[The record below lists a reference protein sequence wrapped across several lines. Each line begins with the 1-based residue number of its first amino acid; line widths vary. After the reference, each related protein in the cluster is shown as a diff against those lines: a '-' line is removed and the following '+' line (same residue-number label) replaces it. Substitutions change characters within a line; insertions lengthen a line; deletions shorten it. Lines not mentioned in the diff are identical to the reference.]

1 MKEARVSKLSELAVL
16 RALGCNVSSAHTSS
30 RADII
35 KRFAQD
41 ELTMAGSPSEFGPLS
56 GPKGGMKMKL
66 ARIAFALVMV
76 LIGVL
81 GSSAFAQD
89 PGWPRQITKPGGTL
103 VYYQPQ
109 VDSWSNFEQLDW
121 RMAIS
126 IAPAGGKEIVGALRM
141 HGLTSVN
148 SESQMVLISNLQITN
163 TYFPSLSPADAA
175 SMDQL
180 VRTFVPPTV
189 WISMQRLVACVPK
202 PATAPPGAQLNND
215 PPQIFVGY
223 QPSILLS
230 VEGQPVLADIPNT
243 KLQYVVNTEWAVFVY
258 DKSTYY
264 LLAGQRWLTSSSPQG
279 PWSPTLQLPKD
290 FNKLLKDQQWASL
303 KNFIPPSPASGN
315 AVTPMVFYS
324 TVPAVVILFNGQPV
338 YQAIPGTQLVY
349 ATNTESYLFVY
360 SPTNQFYYLTA
371 GRWFTA
377 SSLQGPWTF
386 ATPNLPADFAQIP
399 PDSPPAQVL
408 SSVPGTEEAKDA
420 VMIAQV
426 PTRITVNP
434 ATAAASANVTYA
446 GAPQFVPI
454 SGTSMSY
461 ATNTAQK
468 VIQVGDM
475 YYLCFQGIWFVS
487 GSPQG
492 PWQTADSV
500 PQVIYTIPPSSPV
513 YNVTYVTQVVA
524 PGGTVQASYTAG
536 YMGAFVVGVAVGAV
550 VAGGTGYYY
559 PPYVYHP
566 AYGYPSYYGY
576 PSTYGA
582 TSYYHSTTGAY
593 GVSQTAYGAYGGSAT
608 RSASYNPYTGT
619 YAHTASATTPY
630 GHAAAGTAYNPY
642 TGASAATKQGSN
654 GYSSWGSSAVS
665 KNGESA
671 YSQHYSTAQGTTGS
685 VQTSQGGKA
694 VGASGAYGNSASAGK
709 AANGNMYASA
719 DGNVYKNTGGG
730 WQKYGSNGSWNSV
743 NTSQQHPSSTSSAS
757 SYDQHPS
764 STSSASSYNQH
775 PPSSTSSYQHPEG
788 SDNMS
793 SMNQEA
799 QNRARGEQSSQR
811 YSQYHGSGGGGRSWG
826 GRR

>member
-264 LLAGQRWLTSSSPQG
+264 LLAGCLRTSSGRASRTSFRRHPLAATLSHLWFFTVPCRLSSFFLMASPFTRLSRALSWYTPRTQRAIFSFT
-279 PWSPTLQLPKD
+279 PPRI
-290 FNKLLKDQQWASL
+290 
-303 KNFIPPSPASGN
+303 NFI
-315 AVTPMVFYS
+315 T
-324 TVPAVVILFNGQPV
+324 
-338 YQAIPGTQLVY
+338 
-349 ATNTESYLFVY
+349 
-360 SPTNQFYYLTA
+360 
-371 GRWFTA
+371 
-377 SSLQGPWTF
+377 
-386 ATPNLPADFAQIP
+386 
-399 PDSPPAQVL
+399 
-408 SSVPGTEEAKDA
+408 
-420 VMIAQV
+420 
-426 PTRITVNP
+426 
-434 ATAAASANVTYA
+434 
-446 GAPQFVPI
+446 
-454 SGTSMSY
+454 
-461 ATNTAQK
+461 
-468 VIQVGDM
+468 
-475 YYLCFQGIWFVS
+475 
-487 GSPQG
+487 
-492 PWQTADSV
+492 
-500 PQVIYTIPPSSPV
+500 
-513 YNVTYVTQVVA
+513 
-524 PGGTVQASYTAG
+524 
-536 YMGAFVVGVAVGAV
+536 
-550 VAGGTGYYY
+550 
-559 PPYVYHP
+559 
-566 AYGYPSYYGY
+566 
-576 PSTYGA
+576 
-582 TSYYHSTTGAY
+582 
-593 GVSQTAYGAYGGSAT
+593 
-608 RSASYNPYTGT
+608 
-619 YAHTASATTPY
+619 
-630 GHAAAGTAYNPY
+630 
-642 TGASAATKQGSN
+642 
-654 GYSSWGSSAVS
+654 
-665 KNGESA
+665 
-671 YSQHYSTAQGTTGS
+671 
-685 VQTSQGGKA
+685 
-694 VGASGAYGNSASAGK
+694 
-709 AANGNMYASA
+709 
-719 DGNVYKNTGGG
+719 
-730 WQKYGSNGSWNSV
+730 
-743 NTSQQHPSSTSSAS
+743 
-757 SYDQHPS
+757 
-764 STSSASSYNQH
+764 
-775 PPSSTSSYQHPEG
+775 
-788 SDNMS
+788 
-793 SMNQEA
+793 
-799 QNRARGEQSSQR
+799 
-811 YSQYHGSGGGGRSWG
+811 
-826 GRR
+826 